1 MRLCF
6 VRRGS
11 VRLQLKI
18 ALFAIGASLLHAQ
31 DPSMRV
37 LGTYRT
43 GSYNTS
49 AAEIVAH
56 DPATQRLF
64 VVNGGDK
71 KIDVLDMRD
80 PARMTR
86 IRQLEIPS
94 AWGAAANSVAVRD
107 GVVAVAV
114 EADPK
119 TDPGS
124 IVFFT
129 TGGEFLNGVKAGALP
144 DMITFSPDG
153 KWVLTANEG
162 EPSDDYMADPEGSVT
177 IVNVDKP
184 IASITQ
190 ADVRTASFS
199 RFTPATI
206 PQGVRIYGPRA
217 SVAQD
222 LEPEYIAVSPD
233 SKTAYVTLQEN
244 NALAIVDIERA
255 SVTGLR
261 ALGLKEHWRAENS
274 LDASDRDGV
283 ARLRT
288 WTVWGM
294 YQPDAIVS
302 WTGPDGKL
310 YLITANEGDARAYT
324 GFNEEARVS
333 ELRLD
338 PSMYPNAAEVQRA
351 EEMGRLRITNATGD
365 LDGDGDID
373 MLHSFGARSF
383 SIWNA
388 DGQLL
393 FDSMNHLELINLANL
408 GAAFNVSNADNT
420 FDSRSDDKG
429 PEPEAVTVG
438 RIRGKDYL
446 FVGNERQSNIVIY
459 ELNDPANPRYV
470 GQYGN
475 RDYSANVNSAAAGD
489 LGPEGI
495 TFVSERESP
504 TGKPLLVVANE
515 ISGTTTVWEIQ

>member
-1 MRLCF
+1 
-6 VRRGS
+6 
-11 VRLQLKI
+11 
-18 ALFAIGASLLHAQ
+18 
-31 DPSMRV
+31 MRV

-43 GSYNTS
+43 GSYNAS

-80 PARMTR
+80 PMRLSR
-86 IRQLEIPS
+86 IRQIEIPS
-94 AWGAAANSVAVRD
+94 AWGVAANSVAVRN

-124 IVFFT
+124 VVFYT
-129 TGGEFLNGVKAGALP
+129 TGGEFINGVRVGALP

-162 EPSDDYMADPEGSVT
+162 EPSDDYVVDPEGSVS

-190 ADVRTASFS
+190 SDVRTASFGS
-199 RFTPATI
+199 STRASI
-206 PQGVRIYGPRA
+206 PPGIRVYGPRA

-222 LEPEYIAVSPD
+222 FEPEYIAVSPD

-244 NALAIVDIERA
+244 NALAAIDIEKA
-255 SVTGLR
+255 AVLGLS
-261 ALGLKEHWRAENS
+261 ALGLKEHWRAENT
-274 LDASDRDGV
+274 LDASDRDGG
-283 ARLRT
+283 AKLRT

-294 YQPDAIVS
+294 YQPDAIAA
-302 WTGPDGKL
+302 WTGPDGRL
-310 YLITANEGDARAYT
+310 YLITANEGDARAYS
-324 GFNEEARVS
+324 GFDEEARVS

-338 PSMYPNAAEVQRA
+338 PSMYPNAADVQRA
-351 EEMGRLRITNATGD
+351 EEMGRLRVTKATGD

-383 SIWNA
+383 SIWSA
-388 DGQLL
+388 GGRLV
-393 FDSMNHLELINLANL
+393 FDSMNHLELINLINL
-408 GAAFNVSNADNT
+408 GQAFNVSNSDNT
-420 FDSRSDDKG
+420 LDSRSDDKG
-429 PEPEAVTVG
+429 PEPEAVAVG
-438 RIRGKDYL
+438 RVRGKDYL

-459 ELNDPANPRYV
+459 ELNDPANPRFV
-470 GQYGN
+470 GQYAN
-475 RDYSANVNSAAAGD
+475 RNYSANTNSAAAGD
-489 LGPEGI
+489 LGPEGL
-495 TFVSERESP
+495 TFVTERDSP
-504 TGKPLLVVANE
+504 TGRPLLIVANE